1 MFAFEVWR
9 QILAIRIGFPRN
21 QVESICLYLIF
32 TQGLLINTA
41 NAGWYRPIMSD
52 MVDKICTVMMP
63 LQMKMKM
70 KLLWYGQLSLC
81 LCACACV
88 LLPLF
93 SCQWYIKLWNVY
105 YIRILEDCKRKEGTI
120 IWRSYYVGK
129 LDNWSYYVGC
139 NIIWRLDLRERD
151 CRDLWKYGIL
161 GRMRENVRDC
171 RDFWPT

>member
-1 MFAFEVWR
+1 MG

-93 SCQWYIKLWNVY
+93 SCQWYIKLSNVY
-105 YIRILEDCKRKEGTI
+105 YIRILFELLGSSKLMQSPLIQEQVLLPVHNLASKKG
-120 IWRSYYVGK
+120 WVG
-129 LDNWSYYVGC
+129 
-139 NIIWRLDLRERD
+139 I
-151 CRDLWKYGIL
+151 
-161 GRMRENVRDC
+161 
-171 RDFWPT
+171 